1 MHKNAKPDFAI
12 RLHTQALRQFARNLQ
27 VIDFIGY
34 FYLAHCMGNLLK
46 GLFFKAF
53 RASRASFQQSYPQIF
68 WIMLKVLINQQLTSC
83 FKKSANLQNL
93 QFHWKYRNT
102 CALALLD

>member
-1 MHKNAKPDFAI
+1 MHKTAKADFAP
-12 RLHTQALRQFARNLQ
+12 RLQIQALHQFTRKLQ
-27 VIDFIGY
+27 VIDSIGY

-68 WIMLKVLINQQLTSC
+68 WIMLKVLINQQLTSS
-83 FKKSANLQNL
+83 FKKPANLQNL
-93 QFHWKYRNT
+93 QFH
-102 CALALLD
+102 